1 MKKCTFKK
9 GEYVVYGS
17 NGICLVEDVCD
28 FSFSADIPKKPY
40 FILKPK
46 NDPNSLIYI
55 PCDNEDLV
63 GRLRSIFSKA
73 QIEALL
79 HKHACEPAD
88 WQEDRKQRVLTFRSV
103 LAKSDPLELLAE
115 KGIRCGIALLEVLKP
130 YDKTVALLARQIPED
145 CAVVTLEEEI
155 RRGGMGMSLLDEW
168 SRTASAPKRTAIMAL
183 DDNFAEQTR
192 DEDIY
197 KTVGLDAE
205 SIVRTVVGL
214 IK

>member
-1 MKKCTFKK
+1 MLYYICKRNRLYTYRQKEGIMKKCTFKK

-55 PCDNEDLV
+55 PCDNEELV
-63 GRLRSIFSKA
+63 GRLRSIFSKE

-103 LAKSDPLELLAE
+103 LAKSDPMELLAM
-115 KGIRCGIALLEVLKP
+115 IRCIYLKGLEFAENNKKLSASDKDILQNAERFIQNEFSFSLGITTEEVAP
-130 YDKTVALLARQIPED
+130 Y
-145 CAVVTLEEEI
+145 I
-155 RRGGMGMSLLDEW
+155 RRILSLE
-168 SRTASAPKRTAIMAL
+168 TA
-183 DDNFAEQTR
+183 E
-192 DEDIY
+192 
-197 KTVGLDAE
+197 
-205 SIVRTVVGL
+205 
-214 IK
+214 